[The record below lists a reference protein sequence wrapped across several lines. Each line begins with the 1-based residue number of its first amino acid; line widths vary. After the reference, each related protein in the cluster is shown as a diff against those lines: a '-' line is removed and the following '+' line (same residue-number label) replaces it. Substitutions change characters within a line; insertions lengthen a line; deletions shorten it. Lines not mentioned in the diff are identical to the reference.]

1 MKSSPTTFFALLL
14 SAGLLQ
20 AENWPQWRGPEGQGH
35 STETGLPLHWNA
47 TENIAWKAA
56 IPGQSWSSPI
66 VWGDCVFLTT
76 ATAEGERCHVLCLDR
91 RTGATRWDKGV
102 FQQRLLRKEGRNSYA
117 TPTPATDGERVYACF
132 GDGSFI
138 ALNFAGD
145 TIWTNRDHKFYGHH
159 GLGTSPILHDGLL
172 VMARDGSSDGEDK
185 ALGWQKPWDQAYLLA
200 LEVKTGRERWRARRG
215 WSRIAHGVPAVWTA
229 PDGRVQLVSEAGDVV
244 QGFAIETGERL
255 WSSEV
260 IGEGKVPSTVVGEGL
275 VFTAGGWGGR
285 ESVKAFQLGGEGD
298 LKEANLVWEQKK
310 GMPKV
315 PSLLYLK
322 PHLFTTTDAGVAF
335 CLKAETGEVLGQQ
348 RLGTSVSASPVAA
361 EGRIYVLDD
370 KGETT
375 VVEASPKLTVLAK
388 NPLGEK
394 AQASMAVSQGQLLI
408 RTEMSLFCIGRSN
421 P

>member
-1 MKSSPTTFFALLL
+1 
-14 SAGLLQ
+14 
-20 AENWPQWRGPEGQGH
+20 
-35 STETGLPLHWNA
+35 
-47 TENIAWKAA
+47 
-56 IPGQSWSSPI
+56 
-66 VWGDCVFLTT
+66 V
-76 ATAEGERCHVLCLDR
+76 
-91 RTGATRWDKGV
+91 
-102 FQQRLLRKEGRNSYA
+102 
-117 TPTPATDGERVYACF
+117 
-132 GDGSFI
+132 
-138 ALNFAGD
+138 
-145 TIWTNRDHKFYGHH
+145 
-159 GLGTSPILHDGLL
+159 
-172 VMARDGSSDGEDK
+172 
-185 ALGWQKPWDQAYLLA
+185 
-200 LEVKTGRERWRARRG
+200 
-215 WSRIAHGVPAVWTA
+215 VWTA
-229 PDGRVQLVSEAGDVV
+229 PAGRVQLVSEAGDVV